1 MRAAMSDAQAADRR
15 TLVWVALALAVALV
29 GSLAHA
35 GYRYSKLD
43 LYERASGV
51 IVEVEERRGTGS
63 QSSTQRVP
71 VAELRLRSGETVRA
85 PLEASSNSPFCCEVG
100 EELEVLYD
108 PSDLSGTA
116 LANRFGDLYGPQLL
130 FAVVAGL
137 FLLLVGRGLFP
148 RRSP

>member
-1 MRAAMSDAQAADRR
+1 MSDAQAADRR

-35 GYRYSKLD
+35 GYRHSKVD

-100 EELEVLYD
+100 EGLEVLYD

-116 LANRFGDLYGPQLL
+116 LANRLGDLYGPQLL

>member
-1 MRAAMSDAQAADRR
+1 MSDAQAADRR

-35 GYRYSKLD
+35 GYRYSKVD

-71 VAELRLRSGETVRA
+71 VAELRLRSGETVHA